1 MSDTIM
7 SQRYQLKPVQVSGI
21 RAVAAPL
28 SALLQRRPSPPE
40 RLDAVNTAKL
50 PKMSVVAA
58 KQPQKTYTL
67 VDKKPFFKHFYPK
80 DVAILAVRSV
90 AMQGLMVFNAYVA
103 SLDLELSDEEESSED
118 EFEDVDAAAEKE
130 EFVAPSMEEFTITS
144 AKSFGK
150 SLSITTYVR
159 SLEEVALRVCRPQI
173 VSKLI
178 KDISKSAMRKYA
190 RTSSRMTAAALM
202 IKTGMRANMLS
213 HLAIFLV
220 EESQQLVVIL
230 YRRFVSRKSGKKSNK
245 NLRSIEEGIQGSGS
259 DNEDEDTLST
269 FASSTGRN
277 ATRSAL
283 AVITGGVG
291 AAMGTVVRPGIGTMI
306 GGTLGDTIAY
316 VLF

>member
-1 MSDTIM
+1 
-7 SQRYQLKPVQVSGI
+7 
-21 RAVAAPL
+21 
-28 SALLQRRPSPPE
+28 
-40 RLDAVNTAKL
+40 
-50 PKMSVVAA
+50 MSVVAA

-80 DVAILAVRSV
+80 DVAILAVRSA
-90 AMQGLMVFNAYVA
+90 AMQGLMIFNAYVA

-130 EFVAPSMEEFTITS
+130 EFVAPSMEEFTLTS
-144 AKSFGK
+144 ARSFGK

-159 SLEEVALRVCRPQI
+159 SLEEVALRFCRPQI

-220 EESQQLVVIL
+220 EETQQLVVIL
-230 YRRFVSRKSGKKSNK
+230 YRRFVSRKGGKKSKK
-245 NLRSIEEGIQGSGS
+245 NLRSIEEGIQGSSS
-259 DNEDEDTLST
+259 DEEEDTLST
-269 FASSTGRN
+269 FVSSTGRN
-277 ATRSAL
+277 ASRSAL

>member
-1 MSDTIM
+1 
-7 SQRYQLKPVQVSGI
+7 
-21 RAVAAPL
+21 
-28 SALLQRRPSPPE
+28 
-40 RLDAVNTAKL
+40 
-50 PKMSVVAA
+50 MSVVAA

-80 DVAILAVRSV
+80 DVAILAVRSA

-103 SLDLELSDEEESSED
+103 SLDLELSDEEESSGD

-130 EFVAPSMEEFTITS
+130 EFVPPSIDEFAITS

-159 SLEEVALRVCRPQI
+159 SLEEVALRFCRPQI

-220 EESQQLVVIL
+220 EETQQLVIIL
-230 YRRFVSRKSGKKSNK
+230 YRRFVSRKGGKKSKK
-245 NLRSIEEGIQGSGS
+245 NLRSIEEGIQEEEEEEE
-259 DNEDEDTLST
+259 NTLST

-306 GGTLGDTIAY
+306 GGTLGDTIGY

>member
-1 MSDTIM
+1 
-7 SQRYQLKPVQVSGI
+7 
-21 RAVAAPL
+21 
-28 SALLQRRPSPPE
+28 
-40 RLDAVNTAKL
+40 
-50 PKMSVVAA
+50 MSVVAA
-58 KQPQKTYTL
+58 SQPPKVYAL
-67 VDKKPFFKHFYPK
+67 ADKKPFFKHFYPR
-80 DVAILAVRSV
+80 DVAVLAVRSA

-103 SLDLELSDEEESSED
+103 SLDLEVSDDEASSED
-118 EFEDVDAAAEKE
+118 EFEDVEQDKD
-130 EFVAPSMEEFTITS
+130 EFVPPSVEQFSLTS

-190 RTSSRMTAAALM
+190 RTSSRLAAATLM
-202 IKTGMRANMLS
+202 VKTGMRANILS

-220 EESQQLVVIL
+220 EETQQLVVIL
-230 YRRFVSRKSGKKSNK
+230 YRRFVSRKGGNKSTK
-245 NLRSIEEGIQGSGS
+245 NLRSIEEGAQSSGS
-259 DNEDEDTLST
+259 DEEDDVLST
-269 FASSTGRN
+269 FVSNTGRN
-277 ATRSAL
+277 ASRSAL

-291 AAMGTVVRPGIGTMI
+291 AAVGTVVRPGIGTMI